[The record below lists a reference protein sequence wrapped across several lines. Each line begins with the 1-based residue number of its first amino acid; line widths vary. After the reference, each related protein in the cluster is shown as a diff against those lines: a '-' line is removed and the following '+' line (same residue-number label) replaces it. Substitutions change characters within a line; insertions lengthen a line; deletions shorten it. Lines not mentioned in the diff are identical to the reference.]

1 MRKNSLQKTG
11 LSLSSAQS
19 ISNLCNQRALS
30 IENELKNIN
39 SCSKTIT
46 INGTDYVIQSGIKV
60 PNNIVTL
67 LTEKGKL
74 HACQAFLMENIKAK
88 DKMLLIAQKSRA
100 DLSGIIKPEYP
111 EEESVKH
118 IPLVDEE
125 WGWCQLSVDE
135 LNEFYENEALSAHV
149 GQFIH
154 KGSPLEKLRTETPKL
169 PSIEWKEIE
178 TGKQTPVV
186 IKANHD
192 LPYLQNVHEELAIL
206 HRTYESKVNYF
217 KAKVKNLVTLE
228 NGRIAKLNGDEVN
241 RVNTINK
248 QLTSQ
253 YQEDYN
259 NYTRECAAIT
269 AKFEA
274 ERADLIKSVA
284 ALRIEVPARFQ
295 EIVTEFSK

>member
-19 ISNLCNQRALS
+19 ISNLCNQRALG

-39 SCSKTIT
+39 SCKKTINV
-46 INGTDYVIQSGIKV
+46 NGTDYILQSGIQV
-60 PNNIVTL
+60 PDNIVDL
-67 LTEKGKL
+67 LQEKGKL

-88 DKMLLIAQKSRA
+88 EKMLLIAQKSRA
-100 DLSGIIKPEYP
+100 DLSSVIKPQYP
-111 EEESVKH
+111 EEEGIKH

-125 WGWCQLSVDE
+125 WGWCQLSIDE
-135 LNEFYENEALSAHV
+135 LNEFYENEALSAHI
-149 GQFIH
+149 GKFIH
-154 KGSPLEKLRTETPKL
+154 KGSLLEKLRTETPNL
-169 PSIEWKEIE
+169 PSIEWKEVE
-178 TGKQTPVV
+178 TGKQTPV
-186 IKANHD
+186 IINANHS
-192 LPYLQNVHEELAIL
+192 LEYLQELHEELAML

-228 NGRIAKLNGDEVN
+228 NGRIAKLNGDELN

-259 NYTRECAAIT
+259 NYTRECEAIT
-269 AKFEA
+269 AKFET
-274 ERADLIKSVA
+274 ERADLIKNVA
-284 ALRIEVPARFQ
+284 ALRIEVPTRFQ
-295 EIVTEFSK
+295 EIITKFSK